1 MPRQPDDVGL
11 KGLGRRIASLHEAR
25 GRRREALAA
34 ARAAFI
40 DEAVFSETRRFSRAG
55 ALRGVVALVVLLAL
69 VGAAFVIW
77 QGKRWR
83 PPSFVANAA
92 VSGQAVAVTVGR
104 WLSAPEMEDVILSF
118 SDGSR
123 FTLRAGARARL
134 SALSRV
140 GGRLTLERGEIQGSI
155 ATKDATWI
163 VQAGPLDFAFSEGAA
178 SVVWD
183 PAADRV
189 ALEVAQGQVIV
200 SGACLGREPVTYVQ
214 GMHPFFDCP
223 DAGL

>member
-1 MPRQPDDVGL
+1 VPRQPDDVGL
-11 KGLGRRIASLHEAR
+11 KGLGQRIASLHEAR

-40 DEAVFSETRRFSRAG
+40 DEAVFAETRRFSRAG
-55 ALRGVVALVVLLAL
+55 IVRAAVGLVVLFAL

-77 QGKRWR
+77 HGKRWR

-140 GGRLTLERGEIQGSI
+140 GGRLTLERGEIQGQV
-155 ATKDATWI
+155 ATKDATWT

-183 PAADRV
+183 PAVDRV
-189 ALEVAQGQVIV
+189 ALEVTQGRVVV
-200 SGACLGREPVTYVQ
+200 SGACVGREPATYVQ